1 MRIFLDTNVLVSSF
15 TTRGICS
22 DILREI
28 LIHEELVVCQ
38 PLLRELEKVLSY
50 KFQIPKNIINNII
63 HFLQTDTI
71 ISETENRPEVKLNDQ
86 SDLIIL
92 SCALN
97 GKSKYLV
104 TGDKELQELKKV
116 DDLIIL
122 SPRAYW
128 EIIKK

>member
-22 DILREI
+22 DIFREI
-28 LIHEELVVCQ
+28 LTREELVVCQ
-38 PLLRELEKVLSY
+38 PLLQELEKVLSN
-50 KFQIPKNIINNII
+50 KSHIPKNIINNII

-71 ISETENRPEVKLNDQ
+71 ISETGDIPNVKLNDQ

-97 GKSKYLV
+97 GRSKYLV
-104 TGDKELQELKKV
+104 TGDKELQKLKKV
-116 DDLIIL
+116 DNLIIL
-122 SPRAYW
+122 SPREYW

>member
-1 MRIFLDTNVLVSSF
+1 MLVSLF

-38 PLLRELEKVLSY
+38 PLLNEIKKVLSN
-50 KFQIPKNIINNII
+50 KFQLPKNIIKNII
-63 HFLQTDTI
+63 DFLQTDTI
-71 ISETENRPEVKLNDQ
+71 ISKTGNIPEVKLNDQ

-104 TGDKELQELKKV
+104 TGDKELQKFKKV